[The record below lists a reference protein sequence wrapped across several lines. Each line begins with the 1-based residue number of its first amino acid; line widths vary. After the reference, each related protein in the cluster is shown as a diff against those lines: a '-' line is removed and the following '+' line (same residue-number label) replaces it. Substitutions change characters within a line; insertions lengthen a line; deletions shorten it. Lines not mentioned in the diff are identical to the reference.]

1 MLAGF
6 VGLYLLASIGLGLW
20 AARRVHTA
28 RDFAVAGRSLPLPV
42 VVATVFATWFGSETV
57 LGIPARFVEG
67 GLAAVVED
75 PFGSSACLV
84 LVGLFFAARL
94 YRMDLLTIGDFFRRR
109 YGPRVELL
117 AALVIVVSY
126 LGWVAAQL
134 VALGLV
140 LNVVSGGVVS
150 PGAGI
155 VIGAGVVV
163 LYTMFG
169 GMFSVAWTDFAQMVL
184 IVTGLLYLAW
194 FLGGAAGGAGE
205 VIAHAQ
211 RTGRLRLL
219 PPATP
224 RDVLWFLGAAVTMML
239 GSIPQQDVFQRVTS
253 ARNERMSALGTLLG
267 GLAYF
272 AFAFVPMFLATSAA
286 LIDPAL
292 VEEHVRA
299 DPQHILPLLVMRHTP
314 VFAQIMFFGALLS
327 AILSTASGTLLA
339 PSVTFTENVLRRFL
353 RPDLTDRQLL
363 RSMRIVVILFSGA
376 VVVFALRSS
385 ASIYEMVG
393 NAYKVTLVGAFV
405 PLAAGL
411 WWRRATTGG
420 ALLSIGAGISTW
432 LLLEVAAPRG
442 LWPPQL
448 AGLLAAVLGMAAG
461 SILGRGDAAR
471 GSSPAHPEGHE
482 RDRGGGRLHVED
494 GPLHRDR
501 PVDAGGEDAEEEEG
515 GPGHELLR
523 SGEERPDEARRQE
536 AVVEPLVGRQLGRRL
551 RLLGAHPEEAPG
563 PGSPEEHLQDEEVEV
578 EQGHERDE
586 REGDVSHGRNLTRHE
601 GKWASM

>member
-6 VGLYLLASIGLGLW
+6 VGLYLLASIGIGLW

-117 AALVIVVSY
+117 TALVIVASY

-140 LNVVSGGVVS
+140 LNLVSDGVVS

-184 IVTGLLYLAW
+184 IVAGLLYLAW

-205 VIAHAQ
+205 VVAHAQ
-211 RTGRLRLL
+211 RAGRLRLL
-219 PPATP
+219 PPATA

-253 ARNERMSALGTLLG
+253 ARDERMSALGTLLG

-272 AFAFVPMFLATSAA
+272 AFAFVPMFLAYSAA
-286 LIDPAL
+286 IIDPAL
-292 VEEHVRA
+292 VAEHVRA
-299 DPQHILPLLVMRHTP
+299 DPQHILPVLVMRHTP

-363 RSMRIVVILFSGA
+363 RAMRIVVVLFSGA
-376 VVVFALRSS
+376 VVAFALRSS

-405 PLAAGL
+405 PLSAGL

-432 LLLEVAAPRG
+432 LLLEVTAPRG

-461 SILGRGDAAR
+461 SILGR
-471 GSSPAHPEGHE
+471 SPG
-482 RDRGGGRLHVED
+482 
-494 GPLHRDR
+494 
-501 PVDAGGEDAEEEEG
+501 
-515 GPGHELLR
+515 
-523 SGEERPDEARRQE
+523 ERPSA
-536 AVVEPLVGRQLGRRL
+536 
-551 RLLGAHPEEAPG
+551 
-563 PGSPEEHLQDEEVEV
+563 
-578 EQGHERDE
+578 
-586 REGDVSHGRNLTRHE
+586 
-601 GKWASM
+601 